1 MLTPSPLLSAEPD
14 RTPSPPAKRADRARA
29 RSAARRES
37 ERLQLRDHVLQIAQR
52 QLVAHGYHRFSLRE
66 VAEEAGYSPTALY
79 RHFAD
84 RDALLEEVCSRY
96 FAQFSAVLAAADRSA
111 TAPRARL
118 MAQAQAYVQFA
129 IDNPAVYRLMF
140 LERPEMGMG
149 LSMEEVA
156 SDAGFGV
163 LAQAVG
169 ALSATGG
176 IGSLEVPQATMVLWA
191 GVHGL
196 AAMVVTM
203 NLLPPQHFLAITH
216 AMSVTMLDGLQ
227 HG

>member
-1 MLTPSPLLSAEPD
+1 
-14 RTPSPPAKRADRARA
+14 
-29 RSAARRES
+29 
-37 ERLQLRDHVLQIAQR
+37 VLQIAQR

-84 RDALLEEVCSRY
+84 RDALLKEVCNRY
-96 FAQFSAVLAAADRSA
+96 FDQFSAVLAAADRSA
-111 TAPRARL
+111 TTPRARL
-118 MAQAQAYVQFA
+118 IAQAQAYVQFA

-156 SDAGFGV
+156 SDTGFGV

-169 ALSATGG
+169 ALAAAGG

-203 NLLPPQHFLAITH
+203 NLLPAQHFMAMTH

>member
-1 MLTPSPLLSAEPD
+1 MLTTPLSLSSDADPAE
-14 RTPSPPAKRADRARA
+14 RHPATRADRARA
-29 RSAARRES
+29 RSAARREA

-52 QLVAHGYHRFSLRE
+52 QLVAHGYQRFSLRE

-84 RDALLEEVCSRY
+84 RDALLKEVCNLY
-96 FAQFSAVLAAADRSA
+96 FARFSAVLAAADRSA
-111 TAPRARL
+111 SAPRARL

-129 IDNPAVYRLMF
+129 IENPALYRLMF

-149 LSMEEVA
+149 LTMEEVA

-163 LAQAVG
+163 LGQAVG
-169 ALSATGG
+169 ALAATGG
-176 IGSLEVPQATMVLWA
+176 IGTLAVPQATMVLWA

-203 NLLPPQHFLAITH
+203 NLLPAEHFLAMTR